1 MIKATLEAAMIRDFV
16 RQRQFERRVLSPFIP
31 ESRDV
36 RPDLEMLHSATAT
49 HGDALEALM
58 SSRDL
63 IRTSE
68 LTDALVSIRSIQAA
82 LGRLLGRE

>member
-1 MIKATLEAAMIRDFV
+1 MINATLEAIMVNEFA
-16 RQRQFERRVLSPFIP
+16 RQREEARRISPSVP

-36 RPDLEMLHSATAT
+36 RADLELLHSATTA